1 MPTLTGLTRRIRQIV
16 KPSPVDHFMKEVQ
29 GWTSYEQLEF
39 LTQQVTA
46 LPDHSTIVEVGVWH
60 GRSALAMAE
69 ACRGTS
75 KHVYAIDPWQNYGSD
90 VDGAGYDGE
99 GIVKNSGLSSFDDV
113 FDAFKS
119 HIQTFAL
126 SRYLTPMR
134 TTGVEAASK
143 WRERADF
150 VFIDANHAFEG
161 VLGDVGAWASLAPTI
176 CGDDW
181 DFTGGGTD
189 RSVERAVRTFL
200 SDHSEW
206 HLTLPAPNTWMIKR

>member
-1 MPTLTGLTRRIRQIV
+1 MPTLTGLKRRLRQTI
-16 KPSPVDHFMKEVQ
+16 KPSPVDHFMREVH

-39 LTQQVTA
+39 LTQQVRS
-46 LPDHSTIVEVGVWH
+46 LPDNSVIVEVGVWH

-75 KHVYAIDPWQNYGSD
+75 KHVYAIDPWQNYSAE

-99 GIVKNSGLSSFDDV
+99 GIIRNSGLDSFDDV
-113 FDAFKS
+113 LETFKS
-119 HIQTFAL
+119 HIQAFSLT
-126 SRYLTPMR
+126 RYVTPMR
-134 TTGVEAASK
+134 TTGVDAASH
-143 WRERADF
+143 WTERADF

-161 VLGDVGAWASLAPTI
+161 VFGDVTAWAPLAPTI

-200 SDHSEW
+200 SDNAKW
-206 HLTLPAPNTWMIKR
+206 QLTLPAPNTWMIKR